1 MDGDFRLVHIT
12 LNIEML
18 GLWSISWEFG
28 NLDCP
33 AVILEDPMQCT
44 FVLYE
49 DIESVEVC
57 CFMYSALNFGGGT

>member
-1 MDGDFRLVHIT
+1 
-12 LNIEML
+12 
-18 GLWSISWEFG
+18 
-28 NLDCP
+28 
-33 AVILEDPMQCT
+33 MQCT